1 MKNTTKSKSILKWV
15 VFALS
20 FIGVIVSFY
29 FDGVLFGETS
39 IFNQSISQNNVINA
53 VYNKIPAVIKSAQII
68 VLAIALNLLL
78 HLIFTG
84 LFRRNN
90 RSITIGKLIESF
102 VKWVIVIGA
111 ILFILSAWG
120 VDATALL
127 ASAGILTLVI
137 GLGAQSLVADI
148 VAGVFMVFEGEFQV
162 GDIVIIN
169 DWRGTVKEIGI
180 RTTKIVDAGGNINIV
195 NNSEIT
201 TIINQTQES
210 SLAKCIIGVEYGESL
225 PRVEQ
230 VIADNIEKIR
240 DNVPSIIEGPYY
252 KGVNALNTSSV
263 DLLFVA
269 KCKEEDLYQTQRD
282 LNRELKMMFD
292 ENKINIPF
300 PQVTLNQPTIKQ
312 TKSKTNKQAVK
323 EFVDNQ
329 RKLSKGFE
337 DEEENS

>member
-1 MKNTTKSKSILKWV
+1 MKKTNVKTIIKWV
-15 VFALS
+15 VFALGI
-20 FIGVIVSFY
+20 IGTAVAFY
-29 FDGVLFGETS
+29 FDSALFGENS
-39 IFNQSISQNNVINA
+39 IFNQSVSDNNFINA
-53 VYNKIPAVIKSAQII
+53 VYQKIPAVIKSLQII
-68 VLAIALNLLL
+68 ILSIALDLIV
-78 HLIFTG
+78 HLVFSAIFRG
-84 LFRRNN
+84 SN
-90 RSITIGKLIESF
+90 RSITIGKLFESF
-102 VKWVIVIGA
+102 IKWVIVIAA

-201 TIINQTQES
+201 TVINQTQDV

-225 PRVEQ
+225 ARVEQ
-230 VIADNIEKIR
+230 VIKDNIDGIK
-240 DNVPSIIEGPYY
+240 NNLPAIIEGPYY
-252 KGVNALNTSSV
+252 KGVNALNASSV

-269 KCKEEDLYQTQRD
+269 KCKEEDLYQVQRD

-292 ENKINIPF
+292 ENQINIPF
-300 PQVTLNQPTIKQ
+300 PQIVLNQPTAKT
-312 TKSKTNKQAVK
+312 TKTKVDKKSVK
-323 EFVDNQ
+323 DFVDKQ
-329 RKLSKGFE
+329 RELSKNLE
-337 DEEENS
+337 DERDNA